1 MRVALR
7 PSTLSVERSHRISP
21 LLLLVVSLGGVV
33 VTGLFASPPKEKP
46 DKEERRRQ
54 KAIQKEMES
63 PYKKW
68 LQEEVP
74 YVITDEERG
83 AFKKLST
90 DEEREQFIEQFWER
104 RNPNPGSPENEFKE
118 EYYRRIAY
126 ANEHYASGIPGW
138 KADRGRIY
146 IMYGP
151 ADEIESHPSGGTYMR
166 PPEEGGGETST
177 YPFETWRY
185 RYIDGIGTN
194 IILEFV
200 DPTMTGEF
208 HLTMDP
214 GEKDALLHVPN
225 AGLTQL
231 ESMGMAS
238 KRDRFSRSDGMT
250 TGRSLGGEPESMN
263 EFTRLDLYGKIFKAP
278 SVKFNDLK
286 AVVAARLWCQLLPFD
301 VRTDFL
307 RVTEETILTPVTVQ
321 VANRDLEFQNKG
333 GVMHAVLDIF
343 GQFSSLSGRIVNTF
357 EDSVVLDVPEN
368 EFQRYVDRRSVY
380 QKAMPLRPGRYKL
393 SVAVKD
399 DLNGHMGSMELGIQ
413 VPHFDEEKL
422 SHSTLILADKIEPLP
437 TSQVGSGPF
446 VIGGSRVRPNVSRTF
461 TRDQTLGIY
470 MQVYNLAVDP
480 QTHRPSAEVQYE
492 IAKEG
497 KSVLTQAEQ
506 VAKMQN
512 AAQQITLQKK
522 MPLNSL
528 QPGKY
533 SVQIKVTDNV
543 KNQTIT
549 QTDTFEVR

>member
-7 PSTLSVERSHRISP
+7 PSTLSVGRSHRISP

-177 YPFETWRY
+177 FPFETWRY

-194 IILEFV
+194 VILEFV

-208 HLTMDP
+208 HLTIDP

-263 EFTRLDLYGKIFKAP
+263 EFTRLDLYAKIFKAP

-286 AVVAARLWCQLLPFD
+286 AVVTARLSAQLLPFD

-393 SVAVKD
+393 SVVVKD

>member
-46 DKEERRRQ
+46 DKQERRRQ

-74 YVITDEERG
+74 YVITDEERRE
-83 AFKKLST
+83 FNKLST

-151 ADEIESHPSGGTYMR
+151 ADEIESHPSGGTYLR

-177 YPFETWRY
+177 FPFETWRY

-208 HLTMDP
+208 HLTIDP

-238 KRDRFSRSDGMT
+238 KRDRFSRSDGIT

-263 EFTRLDLYGKIFKAP
+263 EFTRLDLYAKIFKAP

-286 AVVAARLWCQLLPFD
+286 AVVTARLSAQLLPFD

-333 GVMHAVLDIF
+333 GVMHACLEIF

-357 EDSVVLDVPEN
+357 EDSVVLDEI
-368 EFQRYVDRRSVY
+368 
-380 QKAMPLRPGRYKL
+380 GRAH
-393 SVAVKD
+393 V
-399 DLNGHMGSMELGIQ
+399 
-413 VPHFDEEKL
+413 
-422 SHSTLILADKIEPLP
+422 
-437 TSQVGSGPF
+437 
-446 VIGGSRVRPNVSRTF
+446 
-461 TRDQTLGIY
+461 
-470 MQVYNLAVDP
+470 
-480 QTHRPSAEVQYE
+480 
-492 IAKEG
+492 
-497 KSVLTQAEQ
+497 
-506 VAKMQN
+506 
-512 AAQQITLQKK
+512 
-522 MPLNSL
+522 
-528 QPGKY
+528 
-533 SVQIKVTDNV
+533 
-543 KNQTIT
+543 
-549 QTDTFEVR
+549 